1 MVYAGTLTSDC
12 DPSNA
17 KNKQNLRQ
25 SRVDVYVIVDY
36 SNDISFSDLP
46 LNKTGLPTSQ
56 AHSTKVSETFC
67 SRIAI
72 KTDIAFGT

>member
-12 DPSNA
+12 DPSIA

-36 SNDISFSDLP
+36 SNDISF
-46 LNKTGLPTSQ
+46 
-56 AHSTKVSETFC
+56 
-67 SRIAI
+67 
-72 KTDIAFGT
+72 